1 MKKTEVKVSVILPVC
16 NAERYIEDC
25 IKALLTQSYP
35 EDCYEIIAIDN
46 NSTDGST
53 EIIKHYPHIKLL
65 MEHKQGSYAA
75 RNQGITEAKGE
86 IIAFTDSDSA
96 VSTDWLHNIV
106 SAMCHPETR
115 VVLGR
120 CQLATDSLLL
130 SMMADYEAE
139 KATYA
144 CSSDDEH
151 VYYGYTNNMAT
162 RANLFN
168 KLGPFL
174 EIDRGADVIFVLR
187 VVDEYSCS
195 AVCYSPDVCVRHL
208 EITSIWDYYQ
218 KRYIY
223 GQSYKK
229 YHKIKSARPLSSA
242 ERLKVFKATWQKNKY
257 SLLKSSLLFFI
268 LAVGAV
274 YYELGRKSFRQSDFD
289 LLI

>member
-1 MKKTEVKVSVILPVC
+1 MKKTEVKVSVILPVY

-25 IKALLTQSYP
+25 IKALLMQSYP
-35 EDCYEIIAIDN
+35 EDYYEIIAIDN
-46 NSTDGST
+46 NSTDDST
-53 EIIKHYPHIKLL
+53 KIIKRYPNIKLL

-75 RNQGITEAKGE
+75 RNQCIAEAKGE
-86 IIAFTDSDSA
+86 IIAFTDSDIV
-96 VSTDWLHNIV
+96 VSTDWLRNVV
-106 SAMCHPETR
+106 SAISRPETM

-120 CQLATDSLLL
+120 CRFATDSLIL

-139 KATYA
+139 KAAYA

-151 VYYGYTNNMAT
+151 IYYGYTNNMAA
-162 RANLFN
+162 RANLFK

-174 EIDRGADVIFVLR
+174 EIDRGADVIFVRR

-195 AVCYSPDVCVRHL
+195 AVCYSPDVRVRHL

-223 GQSYKK
+223 GKSYKK
-229 YHKIKSARPLSSA
+229 YHDIKSARPLNSA
-242 ERLKVFKATWQKNKY
+242 ERLQVFKATWQKNKY
-257 SLLKSSLLFFI
+257 SLLKLSLLFFI

-274 YYELGRKSFRQSDFD
+274 YYELGRK
-289 LLI
+289 I